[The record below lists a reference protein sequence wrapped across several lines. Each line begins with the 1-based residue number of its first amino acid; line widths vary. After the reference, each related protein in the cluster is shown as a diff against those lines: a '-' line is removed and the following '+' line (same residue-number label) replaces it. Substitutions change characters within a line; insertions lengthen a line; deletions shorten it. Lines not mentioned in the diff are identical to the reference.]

1 MAQDFAGQD
10 IWIPEEDLLP
20 LDGGKYYLFQLNGC
34 SVITENG
41 DSIGWVRDILFINEN
56 DLLVVEK
63 GERKMFIPFTK
74 TICIEVNLEK
84 REIVIDPPDGLLDLN
99 EI

>member
-1 MAQDFAGQD
+1 M
-10 IWIPEEDLLP
+10 
-20 LDGGKYYLFQLNGC
+20 
-34 SVITENG
+34 ITENG
-41 DSIGWVRDILFINEN
+41 DSIGWVRDILFIKEN

-63 GERKMFIPFTK
+63 GERKMFIPFTE